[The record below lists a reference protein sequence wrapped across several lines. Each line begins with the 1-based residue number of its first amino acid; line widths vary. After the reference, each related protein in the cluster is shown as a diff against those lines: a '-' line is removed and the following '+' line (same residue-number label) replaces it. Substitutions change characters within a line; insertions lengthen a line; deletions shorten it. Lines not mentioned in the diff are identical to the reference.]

1 MNTIT
6 GINSTQFKSLK
17 MSTGRR
23 TYIQHQ
29 VTSILHQDYNDI
41 AKITNSVSPKKVHF
55 IRNLAEWY
63 NEHNFYRD
71 INEVEDSTYV
81 TKVFESIKN
90 PKKIHLY
97 IGEHFADS
105 FKNMARII
113 DGAQGSSKKLQLV
126 KKINDELFQNAREH
140 KDNNMII
147 DIIESPHAKEY
158 ANNYKKIK
166 PYLILNKN
174 NPNAI
179 KDLDKMFET
188 KTFDAKLYKLRLDN
202 KNIKESLG
210 YKDTPILNKEVFFN
224 NYNKYTSDFIKAL
237 HHNVYISTEMMQG
250 GVDKDVLYM
259 LTTLNKN
266 NHKVRNNLLSSLF
279 GTFDAE
285 TKAERI
291 AKIKALKNVFEII
304 DNDKY
309 AKDFVKKSMTE
320 ISENIDAE
328 SLQEILTNISTK
340 KLSIFRKN
348 AWNIIEQT
356 KKQERIETLKREIL
370 NPLFITQ
377 INKIRLADRVY
388 CGFEKDRTFFS
399 NAYARIANFFNILRD
414 KMTKDVAESIPGTQQ
429 KATTP
434 IKETIAKEPKAEK
447 IEEIE
452 KKLTTPINEP
462 KIEKNVEQEI
472 LPAILPQKENAP
484 KEITKTVKQI
494 IAENVLSF
502 ISPKLGEKT
511 CAKQN
516 DLYSKNA
523 TKIRLGMLPEI
534 FSSVADTRK
543 ADRAVGKKRI
553 NSANKD
559 VLNLYLKI
567 NGKNKKFVNYLLKKR
582 NVDNTR
588 MFEVKDI
595 IAILDKAEAK
605 IAKDKKLNPAY
616 KAKDA
621 RQYYNHLYEA
631 KIEQYGKVKPQ
642 RKLKTNA

>member
-63 NEHNFYRD
+63 NEHNFYRN
-71 INEVEDSTYV
+71 INDVEDSTYV

-140 KDNNMII
+140 KDNTMII

-188 KTFDAKLYKLRLDN
+188 KTFDAKLYKLRLNN

-224 NYNKYTSDFIKAL
+224 NYNKYTSDFMKAL
-237 HHNVYISTEMMQG
+237 HHNVYISTEMMQN

-259 LTTLNKN
+259 LTTLDKN
-266 NHKVRNNLLSSLF
+266 NHKVRNNLLTSLF

-328 SLQEILTNISTK
+328 GLQEILTNISTK

-388 CGFEKDRTFFS
+388 FGFEKDRTFFG
-399 NAYARIANFFNILRD
+399 NTYARIANFFNILRD

-429 KATTP
+429 K
-434 IKETIAKEPKAEK
+434 
-447 IEEIE
+447 
-452 KKLTTPINEP
+452 
-462 KIEKNVEQEI
+462 
-472 LPAILPQKENAP
+472 ENAP
-484 KEITKTVKQI
+484 KETAKTVKQI

-511 CAKQN
+511 FAKQN

-523 TKIRLGMLPEI
+523 TKIRLGLLPEI

>member
-17 MSTGRR
+17 MSNGRR

-55 IRNLAEWY
+55 IRDLAEWY
-63 NEHNFYRD
+63 NEHNFYRN

-188 KTFDAKLYKLRLDN
+188 KTFDAKLYKLRLNN

-224 NYNKYTSDFIKAL
+224 NYNKYTSDFMKAL
-237 HHNVYISTEMMQG
+237 HHNVYISTEMMQN

-259 LTTLNKN
+259 LTTLDKN
-266 NHKVRNNLLSSLF
+266 NHKVRNNLLTSLF

-328 SLQEILTNISTK
+328 DLQEILTNTSTK

-388 CGFEKDRTFFS
+388 CGFEKDRTFFG

-434 IKETIAKEPKAEK
+434 IKE
-447 IEEIE
+447 
-452 KKLTTPINEP
+452 P

-484 KEITKTVKQI
+484 KKTAKTVKQI

-511 CAKQN
+511 FAKQN

>member
-17 MSTGRR
+17 MSNGRR

-55 IRNLAEWY
+55 IRDLAEWY
-63 NEHNFYRD
+63 NEHNFYRN

-140 KDNNMII
+140 KDNTMIT

-166 PYLILNKN
+166 PYLILNKS

-188 KTFDAKLYKLRLDN
+188 KTFDAKLYKLRLNN

-224 NYNKYTSDFIKAL
+224 NYNKYTSDFMKAL

-328 SLQEILTNISTK
+328 SLQEILTNTSTK

-356 KKQERIETLKREIL
+356 KKQERVETLNREIL

-388 CGFEKDRTFFS
+388 CGFEKDRTFFG

-434 IKETIAKEPKAEK
+434 IKETIAKEPK
-447 IEEIE
+447 
-452 KKLTTPINEP
+452 
-462 KIEKNVEQEI
+462 IEKNVEQEI
-472 LPAILPQKENAP
+472 LQATLTQKENAP
-484 KEITKTVKQI
+484 KKTAKTVKQI

-511 CAKQN
+511 FAKQN

-616 KAKDA
+616 RAKDA